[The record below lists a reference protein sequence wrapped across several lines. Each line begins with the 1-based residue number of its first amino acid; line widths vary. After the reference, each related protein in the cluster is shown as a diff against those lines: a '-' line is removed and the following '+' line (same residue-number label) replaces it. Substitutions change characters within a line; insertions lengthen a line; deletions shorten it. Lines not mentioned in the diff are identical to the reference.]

1 MDEKD
6 RMLEQINDKLNT
18 APDASYKIGI
28 FIGQML
34 PFVVL
39 IVLAYL
45 LYSYMKNRSNDKDD
59 VLKD

>member
-6 RMLEQINDKLNT
+6 RMLEQINDKLNA
-18 APDASYKIGI
+18 APDASYKIGV